1 MVEDKSKES
10 AGTNQKLDSKGV
22 MISIIGCL
30 ELDIHQIDGGRC
42 RGDEEHLH
50 GRVIQRDKVGQ

>member
-1 MVEDKSKES
+1 MF
-10 AGTNQKLDSKGV
+10 LHLPKGV
-22 MISIIGCL
+22 MVSIIGCL
-30 ELDIHQIDGGRC
+30 ELDIHQIDRGRC